1 MNDQKFTEL
10 VEIFKRLRDPEK
22 GCPWDIKQTHESL
35 VQYLIEES
43 YELKDAIQNHPEKI
57 QEELGDLLLQVMLH
71 SQIADDQGR
80 FSVYG
85 VITTLSEKLIE
96 RHPHVFGELVVT
108 DAEEVKKNWDKI
120 KTEKN
125 KTSRLAGIPKSA
137 PALFQAELIG
147 KKVAAANFDWNEIS
161 EIKAKIK
168 EELIEFLD
176 SKEGSAHEAEEFGD
190 LLFTLAQYSRKLN
203 LSAEDCLVDA
213 CNKFTKRFQAM
224 EVMAGQ
230 DLSELAKADLEK
242 LWSKVKLADCGK

>member
-43 YELKDAIQNHPEKI
+43 YELKDAIQNQPDKI

-71 SQIADDQGR
+71 SQIASDEGR
-80 FSVYG
+80 FSVYE
-85 VITTLSEKLIE
+85 VISTLSEKLIE
-96 RHPHVFGELVVT
+96 RHPHVFGELVVK

-120 KTEKN
+120 KTDKN

-147 KKVAAANFDWNEIS
+147 KKVAAANFDWEVVS
-161 EIKAKIK
+161 EIKVKIK
-168 EELIEFLD
+168 EELLEFLE
-176 SKEGSAHEAEEFGD
+176 SEPGSAHEFEEFGD
-190 LLFTLAQYSRKLN
+190 LLFTLAQYSRKLKF
-203 LSAEDCLVDA
+203 SAEDSLLAA
-213 CNKFTKRFQAM
+213 CTKFTKRFQAM
-224 EVMAGQ
+224 ELIAGQ
-230 DLSELAKADLEK
+230 DLSELPKAELEK